1 MAEDSDRIDARA
13 KVTGKAV
20 YTEDLDLPASTLSCG
35 VLRSI
40 HAHARIRS
48 VNIEKA
54 KQLPGVVAVVTSR
67 HLGELSPYKH
77 GSQPF
82 IAVDKVRYQGELVAG
97 VAAENPVIARQAVE
111 LIEVDYEELP
121 AVFDVR
127 EALKPDAPRVHE
139 ERGSNFVGD
148 FKFGW
153 GDVGRGF
160 QQADRVFEGSYFFP
174 TIFHYPI
181 ENIGVSVAEVRGD
194 RIDLLAPIQHL
205 FGARRE
211 IAELFELEPDQVLI
225 RTPFVGGGFGS
236 KELKNEHL
244 VAIWL
249 ARETGRPV
257 QFVAS
262 VEDSFTAGVRHSMV
276 WRARTG
282 VKFDGTI
289 VAQEIELL
297 VDKGAYGGAGG
308 ASVRG
313 ASLAWG
319 PYRIPHFRVVANSY
333 YTNKI
338 PATAFRAVGRAQ
350 TTWGYESHYD
360 VIAREL
366 GMEPMDFRLK
376 NFYRRGDQVAEGTSP
391 FDSDMDDLLK
401 KAVEAIGW
409 DGKIKSV
416 SSEPGEYVS
425 SRRAR
430 GRGMATGFR
439 HGYSG
444 TSDTWVS
451 LKVDAKGKVKVLH
464 TGIEIG
470 QGLYTVLTRVTA
482 QGLGI
487 PENQVQISHP
497 DTTLPF
503 FHGVGSSRCTVSLG
517 KATERA
523 CEDLKRELLEAAAR
537 IKGGRAEDWRFV
549 EGRLWYGEQSFTME
563 DIVAAL
569 GSAVVVMGKGSYGTP
584 YYKNPWR
591 GIVPHWNLSAAAAE
605 VEVDLETGE
614 VHLVQYS
621 NVTDV
626 GKAIHPLSCKS
637 QLDGGAIMGLGN
649 TFFEEMIY
657 RDGQLLNGNPFQY
670 RLPLLQDLPEKFL
683 SLMVENQDG
692 PGPNGAKAVAQ
703 TALSPIAPAVSNAVY
718 EAIGARIT
726 DLPITPEKVL
736 RALGKL

>member
-1 MAEDSDRIDARA
+1 MSERLHRVDSQS
-13 KVTGKAV
+13 KVTGEAA
-20 YTEDLDLPASTLSCG
+20 YTEDLPLPTGTLHCAIF
-35 VLRSI
+35 RSM

-48 VNIEKA
+48 IDSEKA
-54 KQLPGVVAVVTSR
+54 KRLPGVLAVLTSR
-67 HLGELSPYKH
+67 NLGRLNPYKH

-82 IAVDKVRYQGELVAG
+82 IAIDKVRYQGEVIAG
-97 VAAENPVIARQAVE
+97 VAAESLAIAREAAA

-127 EALKPDAPRVHE
+127 EALKSDAPLVHE
-139 ERGSNFVGD
+139 QRGSNFVGD

-153 GDVGRGF
+153 GDAARGF
-160 QQADRVFEGSYFFP
+160 TEADRVFNGSYFFP
-174 TIFHYPI
+174 TIFHYPM
-181 ENIGVSVAEVRGD
+181 ENIGICVAEVRGD
-194 RIDLLAPIQHL
+194 RIDLLAPIQHPY
-205 FGARRE
+205 GARKE
-211 IAELFELEPDQVLI
+211 IADLFELEPDQVLI

-257 QFVAS
+257 RFAAS
-262 VEDSFTAGVRHSMV
+262 AEDSFTAGVRHSMV

-282 VKFDGTI
+282 VKLDGTI

-308 ASVRG
+308 AAVRG
-313 ASLAWG
+313 GSLAWG
-319 PYRIPHFRVVANSY
+319 PYRIPHFRVVAHSY
-333 YTNKI
+333 FTNKI

-366 GMEPMDFRLK
+366 GMDPMEFRRK
-376 NFYRRGDQVAEGTSP
+376 NLYRRGDQVAEGTSP

-409 DGKIKSV
+409 DGTSDRVHGRPVKNLSAK
-416 SSEPGEYVS
+416 
-425 SRRAR
+425 RAR
-430 GRGMATGFR
+430 GRGIATGFR

-464 TGIEIG
+464 TGVEIG

-482 QGLGI
+482 ESLGI
-487 PENQVQISHP
+487 PESQIQISHP

-523 CEDLKRELLEAAAR
+523 CTDLTRELCEAAAR
-537 IKGGRAEDWRFV
+537 IKGGEAQDWRFV
-549 EGRLWYGEQSFTME
+549 EGRLRYGEQSFTME
-563 DIVAAL
+563 EIVSAL

-605 VEVDLETGE
+605 VEVDVETGE
-614 VHLVQYS
+614 VQILQYS

-649 TFFEEMIY
+649 TFFEEMVY
-657 RDGQLLNGNPFQY
+657 RDGQLLNGNPLQY
-670 RLPLLQDLPEKFL
+670 RLPLLQDLPEKFF
-683 SLMVENQDG
+683 SLMVENEDG
-692 PGPNGAKAVAQ
+692 PGPQGSKAVAQ

-718 EAIGARIT
+718 EAVGVRIT
-726 DLPITPEKVL
+726 DLPITPEKIL

>member
-1 MAEDSDRIDARA
+1 MAQSERVDARP
-13 KVTGKAV
+13 KVTGKAA
-20 YTEDLDLPASTLSCG
+20 YTEDLPLPTGTLDCAI
-35 VLRSI
+35 LRSP
-40 HAHARIRS
+40 HARARIRS
-48 VNIEKA
+48 INVERA
-54 KQLPGVVAVVTSR
+54 ARLAGVVAVLTSR
-67 HLGELSPYKH
+67 NLRGLNPHKH

-82 IAVDKVRYQGELVAG
+82 IAVDEVRYQGEVVAG
-97 VAAENPVIARQAVE
+97 IAADNLALAREAADS
-111 LIEVDYEELP
+111 IEVDYEELP

-127 EALKPDAPRVHE
+127 EALKSDAPLVHE

-153 GDVGRGF
+153 GHVDEGF
-160 QQADRVFEGSYFFP
+160 KHADRIFEGSYFFP

-181 ENIGVSVAEVRGD
+181 ENIGVCLAEVRGD
-194 RIDLLAPIQHL
+194 RIDLLAPIQHP
-205 FGARRE
+205 FDARRE
-211 IAELFELEPDQVLI
+211 IADLFGVEPDHVLI

-257 QFVAS
+257 RFVAS
-262 VEDSFTAGVRHSMV
+262 AEDSFTAGVRHSMV

-282 VKFDGTI
+282 VKSDGTI
-289 VAQEIELL
+289 VAQEVELL

-319 PYRIPHFRVVANSY
+319 PYRIPNFRVVANSY

-366 GMEPMDFRLK
+366 GIDPLEFRLK
-376 NFYRRGDQVAEGTSP
+376 NVYRRGDRVAEGTSP
-391 FDSDMDDLLK
+391 FDSDMDDLLRR
-401 KAVEAIGW
+401 AVEAIGW
-409 DGKIKSV
+409 DGKSYRVGDKTEKQVNSKRV
-416 SSEPGEYVS
+416 
-425 SRRAR
+425 R
-430 GRGMATGFR
+430 GRGIATGFR

-444 TSDTWVS
+444 TSDTWVTVTANS
-451 LKVDAKGKVKVLH
+451 KGTVKVLH

-470 QGLYTVLTRVTA
+470 QGLYTVLTRVAA
-482 QGLGI
+482 QTLGI
-487 PENQVQISHP
+487 SESQVQISHP

-517 KATERA
+517 NATQRA
-523 CEDLKRELLEAAAR
+523 CEDLKRELFEAAAR
-537 IKGGRAEDWRFV
+537 VKGGRPVDWRF
-549 EGRLWYGEQSFTME
+549 EAGQLRYGERSFSIG

-569 GSAVVVMGKGSYGTP
+569 GSAVLVMGKGSYGTP
-584 YYKNPWR
+584 YYNNPWR

-614 VHLVQYS
+614 IHLVQYS

-637 QLDGGAIMGLGN
+637 QLDGGTIMGLGN
-649 TFFEEMIY
+649 TFFEEMVY
-657 RDGQLLNGNPFQY
+657 RDGQLINGSPLQY
-670 RLPLLQDLPEKFL
+670 RLPLLNDIPENLL
-683 SLMVENQDG
+683 SLMVENEDG

-703 TALSPIAPAVSNAVY
+703 TALSPIAPAVSNAIY
-718 EAIGARIT
+718 EAIGVRIT
-726 DLPITPEKVL
+726 DLPITEEKVL